1 MSFAVNVCLSLSSL
15 ALHRACSGTLT
26 SSSPVTSFIQDTTT
40 NNPLPRGVKD
50 TLLYPSTRNKS
61 RTALLLY
68 HKRKSFLEVF
78 ILAKHLQSS
87 GVRLNVRLT
96 DNSSWIRI
104 PQYTGK
110 NSRNLS
116 MQRKMIIL
124 YIKKNKSKDLLV
136 NI

>member
-40 NNPLPRGVKD
+40 NSPLPRGVKD
-50 TLLYPSTRNKS
+50 TLIYPSTRNKS

-104 PQYTGK
+104 PQYTRK

-116 MQRKMIIL
+116 MQRKTIIL
-124 YIKKNKSKDLLV
+124 YIKKTNQKTYL
-136 NI
+136 

>member
-15 ALHRACSGTLT
+15 ALHWACSGTLT
-26 SSSPVTSFIQDTTT
+26 SSSPVTPFIQDTAT
-40 NNPLPRGVKD
+40 NSPLPRGVKD

-68 HKRKSFLEVF
+68 HKRKSFLGVF
-78 ILAKHLQSS
+78 IFAKHLQSS
-87 GVRLNVRLT
+87 GVRWNVRLT

-104 PQYTGK
+104 LLYTGK

-116 MQRKMIIL
+116 MQRKTIIL
-124 YIKKNKSKDLLV
+124 YIKKTNQKTYL
-136 NI
+136 